1 VRRPDRPLEGG
12 NTKSLLEEGEE
23 KMKKKTRSASKRE
36 MIEPHRGDKRYV
48 RRTSRGKFGKTV
60 DLGRSLSADR
70 KRLAKAKVSKGQ
82 GDRGDRV
89 S

>member
-1 VRRPDRPLEGG
+1 MTMR
-12 NTKSLLEEGEE
+12 
-23 KMKKKTRSASKRE
+23 TRSASKRE

-70 KRLAKAKVSKGQ
+70 KRLAKIKVPKVKATAATEYLKRPKRLA
-82 GDRGDRV
+82 DC
-89 S
+89 